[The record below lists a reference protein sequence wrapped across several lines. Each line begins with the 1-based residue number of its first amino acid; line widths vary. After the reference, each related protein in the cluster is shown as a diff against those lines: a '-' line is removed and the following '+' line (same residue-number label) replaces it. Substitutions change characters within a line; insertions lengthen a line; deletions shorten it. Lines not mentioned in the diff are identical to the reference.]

1 MNRELSRNMS
11 SKGFPNKIDDAIG
24 SGEIVDENL
33 WNLGRDKE
41 TQQSINWQKPKSTSI
56 SESGSGSIHAVV
68 VSEPSS
74 KLVSEISSAPAS
86 AGVSQPAAQISET
99 EKMWYYQDPS
109 GKVQGPFSMVQLRKW
124 SNTGYFP
131 TDLKIWKTA
140 EKQDDS
146 ILLTDALAGKFQKDP
161 LGACSFTKAQITS
174 HSGMP
179 HGAAVQQGVEGSG
192 GERLK
197 FDQTRA
203 PWNPQGNLVS
213 SSQPMLES
221 WKSQPEMSSSTG
233 SAAPLSLEIFEIPK
247 YSQEPWSSE
256 TNLPSPT
263 PNQTTAPTKRRTFE
277 SRWSPTPAQP
287 SASLPVAS
295 HFPGGGGSQAP
306 AVVSE
311 SGQLTHSSTPQ
322 SSLKVGGGVNGSSSS
337 HGASPAPN
345 NMLLSPTAPQA
356 HSQPAMTGESQGV
369 QANPHR
375 LPVLDSP
382 GALTNPSGS
391 VPRVE
396 VTALPPTPTSGSQH
410 WGNASSLPAQPP
422 AYGHWVNAS
431 SSSQNSASTF
441 STVNPAV
448 VFPSQSQPGFPPSD
462 SWRLPVPSQS
472 TVQAPVPLPNLPWGV
487 GITDN
492 QSNVPRQGPENQNS
506 GWGPMPGN
514 PNISWGPIPT
524 NTNMNWGPSGP
535 GPSQGNPN
543 SGWVA
548 PIQGQAHGNAN

>member
-1 MNRELSRNMS
+1 
-11 SKGFPNKIDDAIG
+11 
-24 SGEIVDENL
+24 
-33 WNLGRDKE
+33 
-41 TQQSINWQKPKSTSI
+41 
-56 SESGSGSIHAVV
+56 
-68 VSEPSS
+68 
-74 KLVSEISSAPAS
+74 
-86 AGVSQPAAQISET
+86 
-99 EKMWYYQDPS
+99 
-109 GKVQGPFSMVQLRKW
+109 
-124 SNTGYFP
+124 
-131 TDLKIWKTA
+131 
-140 EKQDDS
+140 
-146 ILLTDALAGKFQKDP
+146 
-161 LGACSFTKAQITS
+161 
-174 HSGMP
+174 
-179 HGAAVQQGVEGSG
+179 
-192 GERLK
+192 
-197 FDQTRA
+197 
-203 PWNPQGNLVS
+203 
-213 SSQPMLES
+213 
-221 WKSQPEMSSSTG
+221 
-233 SAAPLSLEIFEIPK
+233 
-247 YSQEPWSSE
+247 
-256 TNLPSPT
+256 
-263 PNQTTAPTKRRTFE
+263 
-277 SRWSPTPAQP
+277 
-287 SASLPVAS
+287 
-295 HFPGGGGSQAP
+295 
-306 AVVSE
+306 
-311 SGQLTHSSTPQ
+311 
-322 SSLKVGGGVNGSSSS
+322 
-337 HGASPAPN
+337 
-345 NMLLSPTAPQA
+345 
-356 HSQPAMTGESQGV
+356 MTGESQGV

-548 PIQGQAHGNAN
+548 PIQGQAHGNANPGWAVPGQGQNSGNAIAGWMPPGQGPAHINGNPGWVGPGQGATPGNANPGWAPQSGNQGLRGNEQNQNGDRLSNQRDRGSQAGDSSHDGGKPWNRQSSFGSGGGGGGGSGGSSRPPFKGHRVCKYYQGDRALQERSIMRLSPHLKFCKSHSNTG